1 MARLIGGF
9 FLSLLLCT
17 VFWAQASPGTQRS
30 SATENSSK
38 PEAKEAAKPVGA
50 EAEPDS
56 KTTNAK
62 EIAPP
67 AKIRFTAVERFV
79 SPSESAFFFAEPS
92 CDGNGNL
99 YLGPGNNGDA
109 IRKINS
115 KAELVASF
123 KPEANP
129 EIEVYG
135 VMRYTVTP
143 DGELYVPVGSN
154 ATRDWRFLVFKSDG
168 SYSTNI
174 RPDTGFSVAP
184 ANLAVFA
191 NGNILMTGTKLDRNS
206 KMFIIPFTGIFR
218 SDGKLLKEVTL
229 EQDERLPDT
238 SAMRNLQPGQAV
250 PVITNRTVEW
260 SQAEPAKDGNI
271 YIMRWASPADF
282 YAVSPGGEVV
292 KRFKVD
298 PGADYYNPEQMHI
311 AGNRIAVMFWHT
323 GNDRIMK
330 IVDLDGQELATYEIT
345 PPTDMSKL
353 EPIGVFACY
362 TLGPERFTFLG
373 NDKDLKLTVKQVEA
387 R

>member
-1 MARLIGGF
+1 MARLIGDF
-9 FLSLLLCT
+9 FFSLLLCS
-17 VFWAQASPGTQRS
+17 FSLAQSPAGTQQP
-30 SATENSSK
+30 AAPENPSK
-38 PEAKEAAKPVGA
+38 LEVKAVAKPVGA
-50 EAEPDS
+50 EADTGA
-56 KTTNAK
+56 KTSDAK

-67 AKIRFTAVERFV
+67 SKIRLTAVERFV
-79 SPSESAFFFAEPS
+79 SKSESAFYFAEPS
-92 CDGNGNL
+92 CDGDGNL

-109 IRKINS
+109 IRKFNS

-129 EIEVYG
+129 DTEVLG
-135 VMRYTVTP
+135 VGRYTVTP
-143 DGELYVPVGSN
+143 DGELYVPVGSKSSIF
-154 ATRDWRFLVFKSDG
+154 WRILAFKADG

-174 RPDTGFSVAP
+174 KPEVAIPVQP
-184 ANLAVFA
+184 ATITVFA

-238 SAMRNLQPGQAV
+238 SAMRNLQAGQAV
-250 PVITNRTVEW
+250 PVITNRAVEW

-292 KRFKVD
+292 KRFKLD

-323 GNDRIMK
+323 SSDRMMK
-330 IVDLDGQELATYEIT
+330 IVDLDGQELATYEIN
-345 PPTDMSKL
+345 PATDMPKS
-353 EPIGVFACY
+353 EPLGVFACY
-362 TLGPERFTFLG
+362 TLGPERFTFLA